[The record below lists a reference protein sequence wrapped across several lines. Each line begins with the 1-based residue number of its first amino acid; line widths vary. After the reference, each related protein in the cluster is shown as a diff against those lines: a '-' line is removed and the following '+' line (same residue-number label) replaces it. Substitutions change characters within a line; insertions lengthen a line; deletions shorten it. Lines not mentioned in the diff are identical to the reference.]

1 MKGHDIDNLWFFGI
15 VVAVAIPLILVSVHY
30 AKKRARELTELAQQ
44 IGFQFLG
51 SKLNTPPSGPST
63 FLIHK
68 RGAFTNVLTGSAG
81 GFQISLFDYTYRL
94 GKTTVAQTV
103 AAFSQG
109 ARLPGFELRPEN
121 IIDKM
126 KVALAHQHAD
136 FDSHPEFSKRYVL
149 QSPDKKPVEKFWSR
163 VS

>member
-30 AKKRARELTELAQQ
+30 ANKRARELTERAQQ

-51 SKLNTPPSGPST
+51 SKLNTPPSGPSI

-68 RGAFTNVLTGSAG
+68 RGAFTNVLTASAG
-81 GFQISLFDYTYRL
+81 GFQVGLFDYTHGI

-109 ARLPGFELRPEN
+109 AQPSGFELRPEHV
-121 IIDKM
+121 IDKM
-126 KVALAHQHAD
+126 KVALAPQHAD